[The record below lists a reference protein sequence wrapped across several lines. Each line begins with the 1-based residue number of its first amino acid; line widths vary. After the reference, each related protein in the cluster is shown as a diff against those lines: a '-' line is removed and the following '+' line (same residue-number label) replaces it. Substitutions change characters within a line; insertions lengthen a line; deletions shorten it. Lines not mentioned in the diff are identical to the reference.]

1 MLGITDVTEFSR
13 FMVKKNQAREK
24 TSAADGAKVTTLL
37 RTSTPTGDSAFAVC
51 DVESTSIVNDTN
63 GEQRM
68 SSVSECM
75 SFTDKELREQMDA

>member
-1 MLGITDVTEFSR
+1 M
-13 FMVKKNQAREK
+13 
-24 TSAADGAKVTTLL
+24 TTLL

-75 SFTDKELREQMDA
+75 SFTDKELREQIDA